1 MRERGYVNPIL
12 NDITYFFQILITCLA
27 FVFNVILI
35 VIVRKSTNKGIGKYR
50 NLITYFAL
58 SDIYYNSVHFIV
70 YPIPENYGNAFFMR
84 CHGIYTEFI
93 GGAFYAGAYAHTFP
107 ILIFHFLYRLL
118 SIKYPHYL
126 KRFSYYLLALVAVT
140 LTCNLLFFSTFYWLF
155 RPEPEIIVCLTP
167 IFNGSIPLPIV
178 HTMDTTKNHQIAF
191 YWTRGTFEGPRWR
204 NLLGT
209 GIICSTMF
217 LAYAIILCCCFLIN
231 KYLKGATKST
241 QSIRLQKQLFRS
253 LIYQVGDSEIQF
265 DIRISV
271 PDFRRLL
278 RIIVTQLKSFVPLF
292 TAYYPAGSALLL
304 PVIGVT
310 FTPISI
316 FVPPVCVTHSLVD
329 PLLLILTI
337 SEYRKSFFSLICL
350 YKFARSANVPMVSRR
365 ISFQPAAQAAATE
378 IVVDL

>member
-27 FVFNVILI
+27 FVFN
-35 VIVRKSTNKGIGKYR
+35 
-50 NLITYFAL
+50 
-58 SDIYYNSVHFIV
+58 
-70 YPIPENYGNAFFMR
+70 IPENYGNAFFMR
-84 CHGIYTEFI
+84 CHD
-93 GGAFYAGAYAHTFP
+93 
-107 ILIFHFLYRLL
+107 
-118 SIKYPHYL
+118 
-126 KRFSYYLLALVAVT
+126 KRHVRGSALA
-140 LTCNLLFFSTFYWLF
+140 
-155 RPEPEIIVCLTP
+155 EPLG
-167 IFNGSIPLPIV
+167 NG
-178 HTMDTTKNHQIAF
+178 
-191 YWTRGTFEGPRWR
+191 
-204 NLLGT
+204 
-209 GIICSTMF
+209 
-217 LAYAIILCCCFLIN
+217 
-231 KYLKGATKST
+231 GATKST

-253 LIYQVGDSEIQF
+253 LIYQ
-265 DIRISV
+265 
-271 PDFRRLL
+271 
-278 RIIVTQLKSFVPLF
+278 SFVPLF

-378 IVVDL
+378 II